1 MAAQEPRSSPLD
13 GRFPLDDAPDRL
25 TQRYDTLLG
34 TYDPV
39 RTPREPRRV
48 RRARVGLAA
57 ILIVTFAVLSW
68 LTYAAVD
75 RRLRLNMQEQLDAIL
90 HANERAARAWLE
102 GREEITRQLASS
114 AALQKASRQLERPGS
129 VDSMESLIS
138 EALRPLSVAGLVENY
153 FLLDAQGRV
162 RVTSAPSAEGL
173 LLDQHPIVSRLEN
186 AAQATAGP
194 LPPIA
199 PNPREAPLALYVL
212 SAARIPGGSGAAL
225 ILSFDPKRL
234 AQLFA
239 EARWGETGEVYA
251 FNRDGILLTESRFSA
266 EAARKGL
273 LPPGTE
279 HTALTLRL
287 ADPGRLLEQ
296 SEQAGRA
303 VGPDAPLTAMAERA
317 TRGEAGIDVEGYR
330 NYLGRRVVGAWTWL
344 DEYGVGLATEVS
356 VSDAF
361 ASTLVVRQ
369 AALLMVALMLT
380 AAVGFT
386 LLGQWALRLRRQSML
401 ATRRLDRLARA
412 IQPLSAAL
420 ETDPT
425 AVLLVDERLRV
436 VYANPAAAALLPE
449 PVEGS
454 HVSEVLSSLPPTLRE
469 ALIDGQD
476 TVVALGDDASG
487 DTLLVSSRELAID
500 GRLHALYMLRPVT
513 QELRRQEVEHW
524 KKLIRVLSH
533 ELNNSLAPIT
543 SLVSSARRLAEG
555 SERQEQLDRVFGII
569 AERTQHLLAFLE
581 SYRSIARLPRPTRV
595 DVGWEEFIDGIRA
608 QVRFELEG
616 ELPLRRGYFDPA
628 QVERVLLNLLK
639 NAHEAGGPPEEIRLR
654 IAEEQEGTRIDVL
667 DRGTGMSRTVLEQ
680 ATLPFYSTKRTGTGV
695 GLALSRE
702 IVEAHRGRLTLA
714 NREGGGLSASVWLP
728 SRTEHRLS
736 TTM

>member
-1 MAAQEPRSSPLD
+1 MASQPPRGAPRE
-13 GRFPLDDAPDRL
+13 GRFSSEDPPERL

-39 RTPREPRRV
+39 RPPREPRRV
-48 RRARVGLAA
+48 QRARVGLAA

-68 LTYAAVD
+68 LTYEAVD
-75 RRLRLNMQEQLDAIL
+75 RRLRLNMQQQLDAIL

-102 GREEITRQLASS
+102 GREQITRQVASS
-114 AALQKASRQLERPGS
+114 GPVREASRRLADPGS
-129 VDSMESLIS
+129 VTAAEHLLA
-138 EALRPLSVAGLVENY
+138 EALNPLRMAGLVENY
-153 FLLDAQGRV
+153 YLLDGASRV
-162 RVTSAPSAEGL
+162 RATSDPSARGL
-173 LLDQHPIVSRLEN
+173 LLEEHAAVTRLRG
-186 AAQATAGP
+186 AASTTAGP
-194 LPPIA
+194 LPPIT
-199 PNPREAPLALYVL
+199 PPSEEAPLALYVV
-212 SAARIPGGSGAAL
+212 SAARVSGGSDAAL
-225 ILSFDPKRL
+225 LLSFDPKRL

-239 EARWGETGEVYA
+239 DGRWGETGEVYA
-251 FNRDGILLTESRFSA
+251 FNRDGMLLTESRFAA
-266 EAARKGL
+266 EAAQAGL
-273 LPPGTE
+273 LPPGEERTS
-279 HTALTLRL
+279 LNLRL
-287 ADPGRLLEQ
+287 EDRGR
-296 SEQAGRA
+296 RPT
-303 VGPDAPLTAMAERA
+303 PDGSGKPSGAPLTAMAERA
-317 TRGEAGIDVEGYR
+317 TRGESGIDVEGYR
-330 NYLGRRVVGAWTWL
+330 NYLGHQVIGAWTWL
-344 DEYGVGLATEVS
+344 DQYGVGLATEVG

-361 ASTLVVRQ
+361 ASTLVVRR

-386 LLGQWALRLRRQSML
+386 LLGQWALRLRRQSV
-401 ATRRLDRLARA
+401 AVTRRLDRLARA

-425 AVLLVDERLRV
+425 AVLLVDERLQV
-436 VYANPAAAALLPE
+436 VYANPAAAGLLPS
-449 PVEGS
+449 PLDGS
-454 HVSEVLSSLPPTLRE
+454 HVSEVLSSLPPTLRD

-543 SLVSSARRLAEG
+543 SLVSSARKLAQGTE
-555 SERQEQLDRVFGII
+555 QEAQLDKVFGII
-569 AERTQHLLAFLE
+569 TERTQHLLAFLE
-581 SYRSIARLPRPTRV
+581 SYRSIARLPRPTRA
-595 DVGWEEFIDGIRA
+595 DVGWEEFLDGLRA
-608 QVRFELEG
+608 QMRFELVG
-616 ELPLRRGYFDPA
+616 DLPHRRGYFDA
-628 QVERVLLNLLK
+628 TQMERVLLNLLK
-639 NAHEAGGPPEEIRLR
+639 NAHEAGGPPEEVRLR
-654 IAEEQEGTRIDVL
+654 IVEEGEGTRIDVL
-667 DRGTGMSRTVLEQ
+667 DRGTGMSRAVLEQ

-714 NREGGGLSASVWLP
+714 NREGGGLCASVWLP
-728 SRTEHRLS
+728 PRTEHRLS